1 MNKAT
6 NTFNVDCNICK
17 SRNFSIFCNLNTTEL
32 AHFNDH
38 KSCTIY
44 KKGQYI
50 FHENGYPQGIYC
62 VNSGKVKIVC
72 TGKDGKDQIVRM
84 AKKGDILGY
93 RALLGDTK
101 YNANAITLEDT
112 NVCFIPKSSFFNVL
126 QSNTKLSLE
135 IIKMLA
141 FELGKAEQNI
151 TDLAQKPVKERMAE
165 ALLYL
170 KEMYGFEADR
180 KTIDVALSRED
191 IASLIGTATETAI
204 RLLSVFKQNGIL
216 EFAGK
221 RIRIVNM
228 ERLIKEANISN

>member
-1 MNKAT
+1 
-6 NTFNVDCNICK
+6 
-17 SRNFSIFCNLNTTEL
+17 
-32 AHFNDH
+32 
-38 KSCTIY
+38 
-44 KKGQYI
+44 
-50 FHENGYPQGIYC
+50 
-62 VNSGKVKIVC
+62 
-72 TGKDGKDQIVRM
+72 M

-112 NVCFIPKSSFFNVL
+112 NVCFIPKSTFFNVL
-126 QSNTKLSLE
+126 QSNPRLSLE

-170 KEMYGFEADR
+170 KQTYGLEADS

-204 RLLSVFKQNGIL
+204 RLLSIFKQNGIL
-216 EFAGK
+216 EFVGK